1 MEGKA
6 MSQVLI
12 IDDEAGIRD
21 LLRLILERKGYSVE
35 TATDGRVGLQKFRQQ
50 PAELVI
56 SDIIM
61 PNVDGLELIRSL
73 KRESPAVKI
82 ISISGG
88 GKVGAGNY
96 LDLATKLGASYAFE
110 KPIDREALLNAVEEL
125 LVPATESTT
134 SASTTRSTDQQ
145 IEAQSSALAAR
156 ENLTQ
161 LMETVPHFFWI
172 LDHNRQVVLANSVSL
187 KVLGLTKMEMLHGLR
202 PGEAVGCRNAAQSP
216 HGCGTATGCATCGAL
231 KAIASAQEGAAD
243 NQECRI
249 LQQTGGD
256 ALDLRVWT
264 HPLSL
269 GDGSCIVFQAQDIAH
284 EKRREALERTF
295 FHDLLNVAGG
305 LRNGLGML
313 GDMDTEEQAEVLPM
327 LATASQ
333 ALLDEIE
340 AQKDLLGIESGTYD
354 ATLAS
359 FQSLAVLQSVVEC
372 YRHHPVAKG
381 RHLVVEKDSSEL
393 ALTSDRRLMTR
404 VLGNMVKNAL
414 EACADGDE
422 VTLGCRA
429 EGDGVVFWVHNPQHM
444 PEAVQLQIFQ
454 RSYSTKGRGRGLGTF
469 GMRLLTERYLQG
481 SVAFTSTAASGTT
494 FTAHYPLVIDS
505 IDASTVSAN

>member
-1 MEGKA
+1 

-12 IDDEAGIRD
+12 IDDEAGFRK

-35 TATDGRVGLQKFRQQ
+35 TAPDGRVGLQKFRQQ

-61 PNVDGLELIRSL
+61 PDVDGLELIRSL
-73 KRESPAVKI
+73 MDENPMVKI

-88 GKVGAGNY
+88 GRVSAGNY
-96 LDLATKLGASYAFE
+96 LDLATKLGARYAFE
-110 KPIDREALLNAVEEL
+110 KPIDREALLKAVEEL
-125 LVPATESTT
+125 LAPVDEAIASV
-134 SASTTRSTDQQ
+134 STTRSTAQE
-145 IEAQSSALAAR
+145 IEAQSSTLAAK
-156 ENLTQ
+156 ENLTS
-161 LMETVPHFFWI
+161 LMETLPHFFWI
-172 LDHNRQVVLANSVSL
+172 LDHNRQVVLANKMSF
-187 KVLGLTKMEMLHGLR
+187 KMLGLTKMEMLYGQR
-202 PGEAVGCRNAAQSP
+202 PGEALGCHNAAQSP
-216 HGCGTATGCATCGAL
+216 HGCGTATGCVTCGAL
-231 KAIASAQEGAAD
+231 KAIASAQAGVAD
-243 NQECRI
+243 NQECRV
-249 LQQTGGD
+249 LQQTGGA

-295 FHDLLNVAGG
+295 FHDLLNIAGG
-305 LRNGLGML
+305 LHNGLGML
-313 GDMDTEEQAEVLPM
+313 GEMDTEEQAEILPM
-327 LATASQ
+327 LANTSQ
-333 ALLDEIE
+333 VLLDEIE
-340 AQKDLLGIESGTYD
+340 AQKDLLAIESGNYD
-354 ATLAS
+354 ATLTS
-359 FQSLAVLQSVVEC
+359 FQSLAVLQAVVEC
-372 YRHHPVAKG
+372 YGHHPVAKG
-381 RHLVVEKDSSEL
+381 RHLVVEKDSPEL

-414 EACADGDE
+414 EACSEGDK
-422 VTLGCRA
+422 VTMGCRA

-481 SVAFTSTAASGTT
+481 SVAFTSMADSGTT
-494 FTAHYPLVIDS
+494 FTARYPLVIDN
-505 IDASTVSAN
+505 IAVSPVFAH